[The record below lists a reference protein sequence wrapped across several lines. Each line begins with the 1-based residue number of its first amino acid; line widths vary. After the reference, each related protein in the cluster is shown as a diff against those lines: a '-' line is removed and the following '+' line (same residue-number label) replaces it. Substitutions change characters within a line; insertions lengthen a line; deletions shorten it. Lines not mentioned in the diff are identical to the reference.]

1 MGAGCCSSVCSTS
14 THISPRFK
22 RALWMPLA
30 INASMFFVE
39 IIGGVAAGSVS
50 LWADAAD
57 FAGDAA
63 NYGISLAVLSLG
75 LAWRARAAL
84 LKGVSMAAFGLIVTV
99 KTGWAALAGSAP
111 EPMTMGAI
119 AVLALLANLAA
130 AGLLYAY
137 RDGDA
142 NMRSVWICSRND
154 AISNIA
160 VGLAALGVFGTGTAW
175 PDLLV
180 AGLMAVLAI
189 TGAWTVLRHA
199 RAELDESALP
209 AQEVEPS
216 CGKACASAADHTHP
230 HLH

>member
-22 RALWMPLA
+22 RALWIALA

-142 NMRSVWICSRND
+142 NMRSVWLCSRND
-154 AISNIA
+154 AIGNLF
-160 VGLAALGVFGTGTAW
+160 VLGAAAGVFGTGQGW
-175 PDLLV
+175 PDIVVALV
-180 AGLMAVLAI
+180 MAVLALSSGI
-189 TGAWTVLRHA
+189 TVIRQAREELESHA
-199 RAELDESALP
+199 QKAAARSA
-209 AQEVEPS
+209 
-216 CGKACASAADHTHP
+216 
-230 HLH
+230 